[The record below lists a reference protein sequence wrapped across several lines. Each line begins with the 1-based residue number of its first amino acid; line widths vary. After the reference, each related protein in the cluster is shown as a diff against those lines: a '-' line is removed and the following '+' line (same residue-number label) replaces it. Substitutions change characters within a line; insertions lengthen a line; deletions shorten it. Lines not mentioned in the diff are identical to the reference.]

1 LSFEY
6 HVRGVRDTAV
16 WRIGVRDK
24 TQMSLSVPVGFV
36 DSVYRQPFAPTGAAA
51 VLDIP
56 GEEFHR

>member
-1 LSFEY
+1 
-6 HVRGVRDTAV
+6 VRDTAV